1 MKIHHL
7 FFLLYITGHLISC
20 NAQEK
25 KKTTDETPI
34 VTGKEVIGQL
44 ESASFFNIT
53 DEDKIGE
60 AKTDMISSY
69 DKHDYFGGFT
79 YTDSLAYVD
88 HRFYFVD
95 QEELFEIGGLTKYL
109 NDVKT
114 TFNLLGLK
122 LEFTN
127 ENNHEES
134 FKGNFWEHT
143 IELNGNEYTAFKGE
157 IGVSSW
163 GIAMVNFAIMLN
175 DQLKLQ
181 NSDEQVYLI
190 YSGNDGML
198 VFLTPQMFVVVEKN
212 YPDEYNR
219 PMTVQ
224 QWKKYYKID

>member
-1 MKIHHL
+1 
-7 FFLLYITGHLISC
+7 
-20 NAQEK
+20 
-25 KKTTDETPI
+25 
-34 VTGKEVIGQL
+34 
-44 ESASFFNIT
+44 
-53 DEDKIGE
+53 
-60 AKTDMISSY
+60 
-69 DKHDYFGGFT
+69 
-79 YTDSLAYVD
+79 
-88 HRFYFVD
+88 
-95 QEELFEIGGLTKYL
+95 L

-198 VFLTPQMFVVVEKN
+198 VFLTPQMFEVVEKN
-212 YPDEYNR
+212 YPDIEFQVQMEPTHIQSNKEAYSRIIDNLLSNAAKYN
-219 PMTVQ
+219 
-224 QWKKYYKID
+224 KKGGFVHIWYNNDTETLNIQDSGKGIKNPKKIFERFYKEQERGIGIGLHIVKKLCDELNIEINLQSELDVGTTFMLTLH